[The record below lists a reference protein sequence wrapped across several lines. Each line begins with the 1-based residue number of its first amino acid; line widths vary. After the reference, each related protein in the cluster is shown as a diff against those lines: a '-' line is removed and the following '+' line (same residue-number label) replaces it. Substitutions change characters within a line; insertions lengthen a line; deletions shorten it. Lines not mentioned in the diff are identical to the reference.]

1 MLVTIDKGGYLLTYS
16 DSNKQ
21 ILETTNNTYWNA
33 TEDEP
38 IAVDKTRFANND
50 YIESDKDIEICTED
64 NEEMREEIIE
74 E

>member
-1 MLVTIDKGGYLLTYS
+1 MLVTIDKGGYLLAYS

-21 ILETTNNTYWNA
+21 ILETTNSTYWNA

-38 IAVDKTRFANND
+38 IAVDKTRFANGE
-50 YIESDKDIEICTED
+50 YVESDRDIEIYTED